1 MSSHAACSPEHTWG
15 LWPGGSD
22 SNASKS
28 SSAARTRWSFQGVQL
43 TEANTSKRV
52 YGNTVFQLTE
62 SGTREILST
71 GRTLSRRMRRCLF
84 LIDGFRAV
92 RELSYWMRADE
103 INEVFEELEHAG
115 YILRVVEGDE
125 SYATHAPMSL
135 PSVEK
140 LESIKRNAVAYLR
153 DRLGGAADFV
163 ISEIERCTSDME
175 LRATLRAVEDILVA
189 AFGKTHAVSFLKS
202 VGGET
207 MEI

>member
-1 MSSHAACSPEHTWG
+1 MSSHAACSSEHMRSFRS
-15 LWPGGSD
+15 GGSD

-28 SSAARTRWSFQGVQL
+28 PGAARNRWSFQGVQL
-43 TEANTSKRV
+43 TEAYTTKRV
-52 YGNTVFQLTE
+52 YGNTVFRLTE
-62 SGTREILST
+62 SGTREILSA

-92 RELSYWMRADE
+92 QELSQWMRADE
-103 INEVFEELEHAG
+103 IDEVFDELEQAG

-125 SYATHAPMSL
+125 SYAMYAPLSL

-140 LESIKRNAVAYLR
+140 LNSIKRNAVAHLR
-153 DRLGGAADFV
+153 DRLGGAAEFV
-163 ISEIERCTSDME
+163 VSEIDRCRSDME
-175 LRATLRAVEDILVA
+175 LRATLRAVEDVLIA
-189 AFGKTHAVSFLKS
+189 AFGKAQALAFVKS